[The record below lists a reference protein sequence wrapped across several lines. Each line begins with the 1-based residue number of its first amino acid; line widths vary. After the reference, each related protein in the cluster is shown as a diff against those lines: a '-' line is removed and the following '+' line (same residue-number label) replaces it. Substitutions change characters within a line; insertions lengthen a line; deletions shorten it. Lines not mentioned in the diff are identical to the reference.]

1 MSSIWATRM
10 KKETELLK
18 KKEIP
23 HWIVDGS
30 FSHLRVS
37 IAGPPG
43 TPYAGGVF
51 TLDIQTFE
59 RYPFS
64 PPKVRFATKIYHPN
78 VDDTGMICLSILV
91 PGTWKPS
98 FNLLSVIEAIKQLM
112 AEPNGSDALTPE
124 IGEEFLLNP
133 VLFNKK
139 AKDYTD
145 THAKPGAKKI
155 SFMGSKRSSDTDDED
170 TYENV
175 DDNKRASLHQS
186 SSSASSSSPTHSP
199 PYKITRYC

>member
-18 KKEIP
+18 RKEIP
-23 HWIVDGS
+23 HWNVDGS

-51 TLDIQTFE
+51 TLDVQTFE

-98 FNLLSVIEAIKQLM
+98 FNLLSVLEAIKQLM
-112 AEPNGSDALTPE
+112 AEPNGSDALIPE

-133 VLFNKK
+133 ALFNKK

-145 THAKPGAKKI
+145 TYAKPGAKKTP
-155 SFMGSKRSSDTDDED
+155 FKGSKRWADTDDD
-170 TYENV
+170 DAYDNV
-175 DDNKRASLHQS
+175 NEEETGSPNK
-186 SSSASSSSPTHSP
+186 SPSPSRSP
-199 PYKITRYC
+199 PPKITRFC

>member
-1 MSSIWATRM
+1 M

-23 HWIVDGS
+23 HWNVEGS

-43 TPYAGGVF
+43 TPYNGGLF
-51 TLDIQTFE
+51 MLDIQTFD

-78 VDDTGMICLSILV
+78 VNDTGMICLSILV

-98 FNLLSVIEAIKQLM
+98 FNLLSVLEAIKQLM

-133 VLFNKK
+133 ELFNKK
-139 AKDYTD
+139 ARDYTEMY
-145 THAKPGAKKI
+145 AKPGVKKT
-155 SFMGSKRSSDTDDED
+155 SMRGSKRASEGDNDDD
-170 TYENV
+170 DDDDD
-175 DDNKRASLHQS
+175 DDNGSYDENTVTNKGATPSGSH
-186 SSSASSSSPTHSP
+186 P
-199 PYKITRYC
+199 PPFKAKKY

>member
-1 MSSIWATRM
+1 M
-10 KKETELLK
+10 KREMEFLK

-23 HWIVDGS
+23 HWLVDGS
-30 FSHLRVS
+30 FSHLRAT
-37 IAGPPG
+37 ITGPPG

-98 FNLLSVIEAIKQLM
+98 FNLLSVVEAIKQLM
-112 AEPNGSDALTPE
+112 VEPNGSDALVPE
-124 IGEEFLLNP
+124 IGEEYLLNP
-133 VLFNKK
+133 TLFSKK
-139 AKDYTD
+139 AKDFTEA
-145 THAKPGAKKI
+145 HAKPGGKRT
-155 SFMGSKRSSDTDDED
+155 SGMGSKRSADTDDED
-170 TYENV
+170 CYENGK
-175 DDNKRASLHQS
+175 NRGGAGGHH
-186 SSSASSSSPTHSP
+186 SPSPSRSP
-199 PYKITRYC
+199 PYKVTRYI